1 MLGKPVASEDADPRW
16 IDQAGKNVKLMRR
29 QLSRIVEIK
38 LENHNKKRIHVHVN
52 PF

>member
-1 MLGKPVASEDADPRW
+1 MPIHDGSIRLAKTL
-16 IDQAGKNVKLMRR
+16 KLMRR

-38 LENHNKKRIHVHVN
+38 LENNNKKRIHVHVN